1 MSTIP
6 SLGHFSTDTRI
17 RTLTKRFGVTYATV
31 TPYPCVFEY
40 KVGIEPT
47 PLVLQTNRP
56 PRSTYTFVSPTGLE
70 PVTPSLKVRCSKPTE
85 LRRRC
90 LSDRDRTCDLRV
102 PNSPLSQTELH
113 LDIMDNIFVPNFTFD
128 FQRAKEIIA
137 FSDLPVDAHLMIA
150 DPDNSAPKYA
160 QAGCVSVTFHLE
172 AAKNIGQTISD
183 VKSNGAKVG
192 VAVKPGTPFSL
203 VEPFIEQIDL
213 LLIMTVEPGFGGQS
227 FMHEQMDKV
236 KTARSRI
243 ELIKGGK
250 PLIQVDGGIS
260 LETIGEAASAGA
272 NCFVAGSAVYRSADP
287 ENMVQLLR
295 KSAEEHFKY

>member
-1 MSTIP
+1 MKNHILINP
-6 SLGHFSTDTRI
+6 SILNA
-17 RTLTKRFGVTYATV
+17 RFDDLAN
-31 TPYPCVFEY
+31 EIA
-40 KVGIEPT
+40 KV
-47 PLVLQTNRP
+47 
-56 PRSTYTFVSPTGLE
+56 
-70 PVTPSLKVRCSKPTE
+70 
-85 LRRRC
+85 
-90 LSDRDRTCDLRV
+90 
-102 PNSPLSQTELH
+102 SQSADQLH

-128 FQRAKEIIA
+128 FQRAKEIIE

-150 DPDNSAPKYA
+150 DPDISAPKYA

-172 AAKNIGQTISD
+172 AAKNVGQTISD

-192 VAVKPGTPFSL
+192 VALKPGTSFSL

-213 LLIMTVEPGFGGQS
+213 LLVMTVEPGFGGQS

-243 ELIKGGK
+243 EIMKGIK

-272 NCFVAGSAVYRSADP
+272 NCFVAGSAVYKSADP

>member
-1 MSTIP
+1 MKNNILINP
-6 SLGHFSTDTRI
+6 SILNANFDDLANEI
-17 RTLTKRFGVTYATV
+17 A
-31 TPYPCVFEY
+31 
-40 KVGIEPT
+40 KV
-47 PLVLQTNRP
+47 
-56 PRSTYTFVSPTGLE
+56 
-70 PVTPSLKVRCSKPTE
+70 
-85 LRRRC
+85 
-90 LSDRDRTCDLRV
+90 
-102 PNSPLSQTELH
+102 SQSADQLH

-150 DPDNSAPKYA
+150 DPDVSAPRYA

-272 NCFVAGSAVYRSADP
+272 NCFVAGSAVYKSADP

>member
-1 MSTIP
+1 MKNHILINP
-6 SLGHFSTDTRI
+6 SILNAKFDDLANEI
-17 RTLTKRFGVTYATV
+17 A
-31 TPYPCVFEY
+31 
-40 KVGIEPT
+40 KV
-47 PLVLQTNRP
+47 
-56 PRSTYTFVSPTGLE
+56 
-70 PVTPSLKVRCSKPTE
+70 
-85 LRRRC
+85 
-90 LSDRDRTCDLRV
+90 
-102 PNSPLSQTELH
+102 SQSADQLH

-150 DPDNSAPKYA
+150 DPDISAPKYA

-172 AAKNIGQTISD
+172 AAKNIGQTISN

-192 VAVKPGTPFSL
+192 VAVKPGTSFSL

-213 LLIMTVEPGFGGQS
+213 LLVMTVEPGFGGQS

-272 NCFVAGSAVYRSADP
+272 NCFVAGSAVYKSTDP

>member
-1 MSTIP
+1 MKNHILINP
-6 SLGHFSTDTRI
+6 SILNAKFDDLANEI
-17 RTLTKRFGVTYATV
+17 A
-31 TPYPCVFEY
+31 
-40 KVGIEPT
+40 KV
-47 PLVLQTNRP
+47 
-56 PRSTYTFVSPTGLE
+56 
-70 PVTPSLKVRCSKPTE
+70 
-85 LRRRC
+85 
-90 LSDRDRTCDLRV
+90 
-102 PNSPLSQTELH
+102 SQSADQLH

-128 FQRAKEIIA
+128 FQRAKEIIE

-150 DPDNSAPKYA
+150 DPDISAPKYA

-203 VEPFIEQIDL
+203 VEPFVEQIDL

-272 NCFVAGSAVYRSADP
+272 NCFVAGSAVYKSADP

>member
-1 MSTIP
+1 MKNHILINP
-6 SLGHFSTDTRI
+6 SILNAKFDDLANEI
-17 RTLTKRFGVTYATV
+17 A
-31 TPYPCVFEY
+31 
-40 KVGIEPT
+40 KV
-47 PLVLQTNRP
+47 
-56 PRSTYTFVSPTGLE
+56 
-70 PVTPSLKVRCSKPTE
+70 
-85 LRRRC
+85 
-90 LSDRDRTCDLRV
+90 
-102 PNSPLSQTELH
+102 SQSADQLH

-192 VAVKPGTPFSL
+192 VAVKPGTSL
-203 VEPFIEQIDL
+203 SLIEPFIEQIDL

-227 FMHEQMDKV
+227 FMHDQMDKV

-243 ELIKGGK
+243 ELMKGTK

-272 NCFVAGSAVYRSADP
+272 NCFVAGSAVYKSADP

>member
-1 MSTIP
+1 MKNNILINP
-6 SLGHFSTDTRI
+6 SILNAKFDDLANEI
-17 RTLTKRFGVTYATV
+17 A
-31 TPYPCVFEY
+31 
-40 KVGIEPT
+40 KV
-47 PLVLQTNRP
+47 
-56 PRSTYTFVSPTGLE
+56 
-70 PVTPSLKVRCSKPTE
+70 SLSA
-85 LRRRC
+85 
-90 LSDRDRTCDLRV
+90 D
-102 PNSPLSQTELH
+102 QLH

-150 DPDNSAPKYA
+150 DPDISAPKYA

-243 ELIKGGK
+243 ELIKGTK

-260 LETIGEAASAGA
+260 LETIGEAANAGA
-272 NCFVAGSAVYRSADP
+272 NCFVAGSAVYKSADP

-295 KSAEEHFKY
+295 KSAKEHFKY

>member
-1 MSTIP
+1 MKNHILINP
-6 SLGHFSTDTRI
+6 SILNA
-17 RTLTKRFGVTYATV
+17 RFDDLAN
-31 TPYPCVFEY
+31 EIA
-40 KVGIEPT
+40 KV
-47 PLVLQTNRP
+47 
-56 PRSTYTFVSPTGLE
+56 
-70 PVTPSLKVRCSKPTE
+70 
-85 LRRRC
+85 
-90 LSDRDRTCDLRV
+90 
-102 PNSPLSQTELH
+102 SQSADQLH

-150 DPDNSAPKYA
+150 DPDVSAPRYA

-172 AAKNIGQTISD
+172 AAKNVGQTISD

-203 VEPFIEQIDL
+203 VEPFVEQIDL

-272 NCFVAGSAVYRSADP
+272 NCFVAGSAVYKSADP

>member
-1 MSTIP
+1 MKNHILINP
-6 SLGHFSTDTRI
+6 SILNA
-17 RTLTKRFGVTYATV
+17 RFDDLAN
-31 TPYPCVFEY
+31 EIA
-40 KVGIEPT
+40 KV
-47 PLVLQTNRP
+47 
-56 PRSTYTFVSPTGLE
+56 
-70 PVTPSLKVRCSKPTE
+70 
-85 LRRRC
+85 
-90 LSDRDRTCDLRV
+90 
-102 PNSPLSQTELH
+102 SQSADQLH

-128 FQRAKEIIA
+128 FQRAKEIIE

-150 DPDNSAPKYA
+150 DPDISAPKYA

-192 VAVKPGTPFSL
+192 VAVKPGTSFSL

-213 LLIMTVEPGFGGQS
+213 LLVMTVEPGFGGQS
-227 FMHEQMDKV
+227 FMHDQLDKV

-243 ELIKGGK
+243 ELMKGTK

-260 LETIGEAASAGA
+260 LETIGEAANAGA

-287 ENMVQLLR
+287 ENMVQMLR

>member
-1 MSTIP
+1 MKNHILINP
-6 SLGHFSTDTRI
+6 SILNAKFDDLANEI
-17 RTLTKRFGVTYATV
+17 A
-31 TPYPCVFEY
+31 
-40 KVGIEPT
+40 KV
-47 PLVLQTNRP
+47 
-56 PRSTYTFVSPTGLE
+56 
-70 PVTPSLKVRCSKPTE
+70 
-85 LRRRC
+85 
-90 LSDRDRTCDLRV
+90 
-102 PNSPLSQTELH
+102 SQSADQLH

-150 DPDNSAPKYA
+150 DPDISAPKYA

-243 ELIKGGK
+243 ELMKGGK

-272 NCFVAGSAVYRSADP
+272 NCFVAGSAVYKSADP

>member
-1 MSTIP
+1 MKNHILINP
-6 SLGHFSTDTRI
+6 SILNAKFDDLANEI
-17 RTLTKRFGVTYATV
+17 A
-31 TPYPCVFEY
+31 
-40 KVGIEPT
+40 KV
-47 PLVLQTNRP
+47 
-56 PRSTYTFVSPTGLE
+56 
-70 PVTPSLKVRCSKPTE
+70 
-85 LRRRC
+85 
-90 LSDRDRTCDLRV
+90 
-102 PNSPLSQTELH
+102 SQSADQLH

-150 DPDNSAPKYA
+150 DPDVSAPRYA

-203 VEPFIEQIDL
+203 VEPFVEQIDL

-272 NCFVAGSAVYRSADP
+272 NCFVAGSAVYKSADP

>member
-1 MSTIP
+1 MKNHILINP
-6 SLGHFSTDTRI
+6 SILNAKFDDLANEI
-17 RTLTKRFGVTYATV
+17 A
-31 TPYPCVFEY
+31 
-40 KVGIEPT
+40 KV
-47 PLVLQTNRP
+47 
-56 PRSTYTFVSPTGLE
+56 
-70 PVTPSLKVRCSKPTE
+70 
-85 LRRRC
+85 
-90 LSDRDRTCDLRV
+90 
-102 PNSPLSQTELH
+102 SQSADQLH

-128 FQRAKEIIA
+128 FQRAKEIIE

-150 DPDNSAPKYA
+150 DPDISAPKYA

-172 AAKNIGQTISD
+172 AAKNIGQTISN

-192 VAVKPGTPFSL
+192 VAVKPGTSFSL

-213 LLIMTVEPGFGGQS
+213 LLVMTVEPGFGGQS

-243 ELIKGGK
+243 ELMKGTK

-260 LETIGEAASAGA
+260 LETIGEAANAGA

>member
-1 MSTIP
+1 MKNNILINP
-6 SLGHFSTDTRI
+6 SILNAKFDDLANEI
-17 RTLTKRFGVTYATV
+17 A
-31 TPYPCVFEY
+31 
-40 KVGIEPT
+40 KV
-47 PLVLQTNRP
+47 
-56 PRSTYTFVSPTGLE
+56 
-70 PVTPSLKVRCSKPTE
+70 
-85 LRRRC
+85 
-90 LSDRDRTCDLRV
+90 
-102 PNSPLSQTELH
+102 SQSADQLH

-150 DPDNSAPKYA
+150 DPDVSAPRYA

-172 AAKNIGQTISD
+172 AAKNVGQTISD

-192 VAVKPGTPFSL
+192 VAVKPGTSL
-203 VEPFIEQIDL
+203 SLIEPFIEQIDL

-227 FMHEQMDKV
+227 FMHDQMDKV

-243 ELIKGGK
+243 ELMKGTK

-272 NCFVAGSAVYRSADP
+272 NCFVAGSAVYKSADP

>member
-1 MSTIP
+1 MKNHILINP
-6 SLGHFSTDTRI
+6 SILNAKFDDLANEI
-17 RTLTKRFGVTYATV
+17 A
-31 TPYPCVFEY
+31 
-40 KVGIEPT
+40 KV
-47 PLVLQTNRP
+47 
-56 PRSTYTFVSPTGLE
+56 
-70 PVTPSLKVRCSKPTE
+70 
-85 LRRRC
+85 
-90 LSDRDRTCDLRV
+90 
-102 PNSPLSQTELH
+102 SQSADQLH

-150 DPDNSAPKYA
+150 DPDVSAPRYA

-243 ELIKGGK
+243 ELMKGGK

-272 NCFVAGSAVYRSADP
+272 NCFVAGSAVYKSADP

>member
-1 MSTIP
+1 MKNHILINP
-6 SLGHFSTDTRI
+6 SILNA
-17 RTLTKRFGVTYATV
+17 RFDDLAN
-31 TPYPCVFEY
+31 EIA
-40 KVGIEPT
+40 KV
-47 PLVLQTNRP
+47 
-56 PRSTYTFVSPTGLE
+56 
-70 PVTPSLKVRCSKPTE
+70 
-85 LRRRC
+85 
-90 LSDRDRTCDLRV
+90 
-102 PNSPLSQTELH
+102 SQSADQLH

-128 FQRAKEIIA
+128 FQRAKEIIE

-150 DPDNSAPKYA
+150 DPDISAPKYA

-172 AAKNIGQTISD
+172 AAKNIGQTISN

-192 VAVKPGTPFSL
+192 VAVKPGTSFSL

-213 LLIMTVEPGFGGQS
+213 LLVMTVEPGFGGQS
-227 FMHEQMDKV
+227 FMHDQMDKV

-243 ELIKGGK
+243 ELIKGTK

-260 LETIGEAASAGA
+260 LETIGEAANAGA
-272 NCFVAGSAVYRSADP
+272 NCFVAGSAVYKSADP

>member
-1 MSTIP
+1 MKNHILINP
-6 SLGHFSTDTRI
+6 SILNA
-17 RTLTKRFGVTYATV
+17 RFDDLAN
-31 TPYPCVFEY
+31 EIA
-40 KVGIEPT
+40 KVS
-47 PLVLQTNRP
+47 
-56 PRSTYTFVSPTGLE
+56 RSA
-70 PVTPSLKVRCSKPTE
+70 
-85 LRRRC
+85 
-90 LSDRDRTCDLRV
+90 
-102 PNSPLSQTELH
+102 NQLH

-150 DPDNSAPKYA
+150 DPDISAPKYA

-192 VAVKPGTPFSL
+192 VAVKPGTSFSL

-243 ELIKGGK
+243 ELMKGTK

-260 LETIGEAASAGA
+260 LETIGEAAKAGA
-272 NCFVAGSAVYRSADP
+272 NCFVAGSAVYKSADP
-287 ENMVQLLR
+287 ENMVQMLR

>member
-1 MSTIP
+1 MKNNILINP
-6 SLGHFSTDTRI
+6 SILNAKFDDLANEI
-17 RTLTKRFGVTYATV
+17 A
-31 TPYPCVFEY
+31 
-40 KVGIEPT
+40 KVS
-47 PLVLQTNRP
+47 
-56 PRSTYTFVSPTGLE
+56 RSA
-70 PVTPSLKVRCSKPTE
+70 
-85 LRRRC
+85 
-90 LSDRDRTCDLRV
+90 D
-102 PNSPLSQTELH
+102 QLH

-128 FQRAKEIIA
+128 FQRAKEIIE

-150 DPDNSAPKYA
+150 DPDVSAPRYA

-183 VKSNGAKVG
+183 VKSIGAKVG

-243 ELIKGGK
+243 ELMKGIK

-272 NCFVAGSAVYRSADP
+272 NCFVAGSAVYKSADP

>member
-1 MSTIP
+1 MKNHILINP
-6 SLGHFSTDTRI
+6 SILNA
-17 RTLTKRFGVTYATV
+17 RFDDLAN
-31 TPYPCVFEY
+31 EIA
-40 KVGIEPT
+40 KV
-47 PLVLQTNRP
+47 
-56 PRSTYTFVSPTGLE
+56 
-70 PVTPSLKVRCSKPTE
+70 
-85 LRRRC
+85 
-90 LSDRDRTCDLRV
+90 
-102 PNSPLSQTELH
+102 SQSADQLH
-113 LDIMDNIFVPNFTFD
+113 LDIMDNIFVQNFTFD

-150 DPDNSAPKYA
+150 DPDISAPKYA

-192 VAVKPGTPFSL
+192 VAVKPGTSFSL

-243 ELIKGGK
+243 ELMKGTK

-260 LETIGEAASAGA
+260 LETIGEAAKAGA
-272 NCFVAGSAVYRSADP
+272 NCFVAGSAVYKSADP
-287 ENMVQLLR
+287 ENMVQMLR